1 MRKTQEEMKAKFDKM
16 MDEKIKATEELTDD
30 IKESAA
36 NAAEKVAEKGEEAF
50 SDMKKAAKKAAK
62 KSEWFFS
69 FFQLLNGRFPREDAR
84 FPLLTPAPNGR
95 RAN

>member
-1 MRKTQEEMKAKFDKM
+1 

-50 SDMKKAAKKAAK
+50 SNMKKAAKKAAK
-62 KSEWFFS
+62 NPSDFLKTLNISETYFTFWFSAFKRAFS
-69 FFQLLNGRFPREDAR
+69 S
-84 FPLLTPAPNGR
+84 R
-95 RAN
+95 RRSFSAFNACAKRS